1 VPIVACAAAPYVKT
15 RASFLGDDAMR
26 SLLSLGFLV
35 ALCVSA
41 NAATA
46 HHQHRKHAVARQ
58 DHAGVIMSPVPYGA
72 YAGPRPPVYFNDQP
86 NPLVDS
92 PYKNWG
98 G

>member
-1 VPIVACAAAPYVKT
+1 
-15 RASFLGDDAMR
+15 MR
-26 SLLSLGFLV
+26 SFLSLGFLI
-35 ALCVSA
+35 ALCASA

-46 HHQHRKHAVARQ
+46 HHPHRKHAVARQ
-58 DHAGVIMSPVPYGA
+58 DPGVIMSPVPYGA

-86 NPLVDS
+86 DPLVDR